1 MSIFTL
7 KDLDRI
13 RDTVPYI
20 NGEEPRETFKE
31 ITRKLVI
38 FGVQEN
44 MNDMLRVAK
53 SPKGKTLLS
62 ARKRKME
69 EAICLQ
75 LANIAPIPGRNRLY
89 FTWFCKDRRQ
99 DPDNITAGRKP
110 ILDALQKAGIIEND
124 GWKQISGFIDDFV
137 VDAKNPRVE
146 IFFAKS

>member
-1 MSIFTL
+1 MSRFTL

-13 RDTVPYI
+13 RDNVPYI

-38 FGVQEN
+38 FGVTEN
-44 MNDMLRVAK
+44 LNDMLNVAK
-53 SPKGKTLLS
+53 GPKGKTLLS

-99 DPDNITAGRKP
+99 DPYNISAGRKV
-110 ILDALQKAGIIEND
+110 ILDALQKARIIEND
-124 GWKQISGFIDDFV
+124 GWKQIRGFMEDFE
-137 VDAKNPRVE
+137 VDKKNPRVE
-146 IFFAKS
+146 IFFAKG